1 MRDTPGPIIAP
12 VPEKE
17 GQNDN
22 RRTSTKKFQTKFQTS
37 CQAVKED
44 RETRLL
50 L

>member
-22 RRTSTKKFQTKFQTS
+22 RPTSTTKHYTS
-37 CQAVKED
+37 CHAVKED
-44 RETRLL
+44 REKTITLVI
-50 L
+50 

>member
-22 RRTSTKKFQTKFQTS
+22 RRTSTTKFQTS
-37 CQAVKED
+37 CHAVKKD